1 MRKGILYVVSG
12 PSGAGKGTV
21 MQHFLPRHPGMFYS
35 ISATTR
41 APRVGEEDGVNYYFM
56 EKDDFLRLRS
66 ADGFLEC
73 AEFCGNFYGT
83 PKEAVME
90 KLSMGIDVLLEIEVQ
105 GALQVMDSYPEGIFI
120 FIVPPSMEE
129 LRSRLVGRKT
139 EEQSVIETRL
149 DRAKEELR
157 LADRYTYI
165 VVNDVAE
172 RAAEELEAITTAEEA
187 KSERKFEFV
196 KENLL

>member
-21 MQHFLPRHPGMFYS
+21 MQHFLPQHPDMFYS

-41 APRVGEEDGVNYYFM
+41 APRPGEEHGVNYYFM
-56 EKDDFLRLRS
+56 EKEAFLKLKEE
-66 ADGFLEC
+66 DGFLES

-83 PKEAVME
+83 PRAAVME
-90 KLSMGIDVLLEIEVQ
+90 KLAHGTDVLLEIEVQ
-105 GALQVMDSYPEGIFI
+105 GALQVMESYPEGIFI

-129 LRSRLVGRKT
+129 LRRRLVGRQT
-139 EEQSVIETRL
+139 EEESVIEARL
-149 DRAKEELR
+149 ERAKEELR

-165 VVNDVAE
+165 VVNDTAD
-172 RAAEELEAITTAEEA
+172 RAAKDIEAIALAEEGR
-187 KSERKFEFV
+187 STRKYEYV

>member
-21 MQHFLPRHPGMFYS
+21 MQHFLPRHPDMFYS

-41 APRVGEEDGVNYYFM
+41 SPRVGEEDGVHYYFM
-56 EKDDFLRLRS
+56 EKEDFVHLK
-66 ADGFLEC
+66 AENGFLES

-83 PKEAVME
+83 PKEAVMQ
-90 KLSMGIDVLLEIEVQ
+90 KLSNGIDVLLEIEVQ
-105 GALQVMDSYPEGIFI
+105 GAMQVMESYPEGVFI
-120 FIVPPSMEE
+120 FIAPPSMDE
-129 LRSRLVGRKT
+129 LRNRLTGRKT
-139 EEQSVIETRL
+139 EEASVIESRL
-149 DRAKEELR
+149 QRAREELC
-157 LADRYTYI
+157 LAERYTYI

-172 RAAEELEAITTAEEA
+172 EAAEELEAITKAELA
-187 KSERKFEFV
+187 RSERKYAFV

>member
-21 MQHFLPRHPGMFYS
+21 MQSFLPAHPNMFYS

-41 APRVGEEDGVNYYFM
+41 APRPGEEDGVNYFFM
-56 EKDDFLRLRS
+56 KEEGFLRLREEG
-66 ADGFLEC
+66 GFLES
-73 AEFCGNFYGT
+73 ASFCGNHYGT
-83 PKEAVME
+83 PREAVME
-90 KLSMGIDVLLEIEVQ
+90 KLEKGIDVLLEIEVQ
-105 GALQVMDSYPEGIFI
+105 GAMQVMESYPEGIFI

-129 LRSRLVGRKT
+129 LRRRLVGRQT
-139 EEQSVIETRL
+139 EEADVIEARL
-149 DRAKEELR
+149 TRAKEELK
-157 LADRYTYI
+157 LADKYTYI

-172 RAAEELEAITTAEEA
+172 KAAKDLDAIVVAEEGRST
-187 KSERKFEFV
+187 RKFEYV

>member
-21 MQHFLPRHPGMFYS
+21 MQHFLPKRPDMFYS

-41 APRVGEEDGVNYYFM
+41 LPRPGEEDGVNYYFM
-56 EKDDFLRLRS
+56 EKEAFQKLK
-66 ADGFLEC
+66 AENGFLES

-83 PKEAVME
+83 PRDAVME
-90 KLSMGIDVLLEIEVQ
+90 KLDNGIDVLLEIEVQ
-105 GALQVMDSYPEGIFI
+105 GAMQVMESYPEGVFI
-120 FIVPPSMEE
+120 FIVPPSMDE
-129 LRSRLVGRKT
+129 LRCRLVGRQT
-139 EEQSVIETRL
+139 EEESVIEARL
-149 DRAKEELR
+149 ARAKEELR

-165 VVNDVAE
+165 VVNDAAE
-172 RAAEELEAITTAEEA
+172 RAAENIEAIAQAEESR
-187 KSERKFEFV
+187 SERKYEFV